1 MFFLIFLIILTIT
14 ALIIACI
21 AYWKVSRSPQISK
34 LRPIDTIS
42 LKTVNYNIFG
52 RWNGVTGYE
61 GQDTRLENIPYAI
74 LANPKLGPDVDVI
87 TFEEAWCPNNQLF
100 SGAVMC
106 AGDKSRDLLTQAMI
120 EAGWKYHTQ
129 VIDKPGVSVV
139 DKPANGG
146 AIIFS
151 KWPILATSQ
160 YVYTKG
166 LGQDKDA
173 AKGVIYVRIKKTQ
186 NGISQI
192 FNIFGTHLQA
202 WSTPE
207 GKKGRQN
214 ELREIHDTFL
224 PAIGIP
230 QNGTEVVLYQG
241 DMNTDYVLYPEEV
254 EEMQTILKAKLP
266 QFIGDQLYSSDPS
279 TNYLVGKDGA
289 AEQDGCLSEYES
301 QLKGNNGIVPLKPT
315 ATCSGKLSVP
325 STTNAGGVINSRFL
339 DPSTN
344 RIKVPDPC
352 TAYCPC
358 CPHEMLDYILY
369 STESHYLQ
377 PLRSTLEIVPLKSV
391 QPLTYKW
398 GWCDGAAC
406 IVDKKES
413 HDLTGS
419 DLSDHYPVVA
429 NFTFRPITQTFDKID
444 GCKSDND
451 CHWKPFGKVSCY
463 CTGSKCTLNNKKVN
477 GWDLGGAN
485 KVNKNCQFRASAK
498 GTCFCRPGNQ

>member
-166 LGQDKDA
+166 LG
-173 AKGVIYVRIKKTQ
+173 
-186 NGISQI
+186 
-192 FNIFGTHLQA
+192 
-202 WSTPE
+202 
-207 GKKGRQN
+207 
-214 ELREIHDTFL
+214 
-224 PAIGIP
+224 
-230 QNGTEVVLYQG
+230 
-241 DMNTDYVLYPEEV
+241 
-254 EEMQTILKAKLP
+254 
-266 QFIGDQLYSSDPS
+266 
-279 TNYLVGKDGA
+279 
-289 AEQDGCLSEYES
+289 
-301 QLKGNNGIVPLKPT
+301 
-315 ATCSGKLSVP
+315 
-325 STTNAGGVINSRFL
+325 
-339 DPSTN
+339 
-344 RIKVPDPC
+344 
-352 TAYCPC
+352 
-358 CPHEMLDYILY
+358 
-369 STESHYLQ
+369 
-377 PLRSTLEIVPLKSV
+377 
-391 QPLTYKW
+391 
-398 GWCDGAAC
+398 
-406 IVDKKES
+406 
-413 HDLTGS
+413 
-419 DLSDHYPVVA
+419 
-429 NFTFRPITQTFDKID
+429 
-444 GCKSDND
+444 
-451 CHWKPFGKVSCY
+451 
-463 CTGSKCTLNNKKVN
+463 
-477 GWDLGGAN
+477 
-485 KVNKNCQFRASAK
+485 
-498 GTCFCRPGNQ
+498 

>member
-1 MFFLIFLIILTIT
+1 MIIIILLIILTIT
-14 ALIIACI
+14 SLIMSCI
-21 AYWKVSRSPQISK
+21 AYWKVSRKPRLPSTLTQLPV
-34 LRPIDTIS
+34 IS
-42 LKTVNYNIFG
+42 LKTVNYNLFG

-61 GQDTRLENIPYAI
+61 GQDTRLENVPLAI

-100 SGAVMC
+100 SGPVMC
-106 AGDKSRDLLTQAMI
+106 DGNKSRDLLTNAMI
-120 EAGWKYHTQ
+120 KAGWKYHTA
-129 VIDKPGVSVV
+129 VVDKPGASVA

-146 AIIFS
+146 SIIFS

-166 LGQDKDA
+166 LGQDKNA
-173 AKGVIYVRIKKTQ
+173 AKGVIYVRIKKTE
-186 NGISQI
+186 NGISQV

-202 WSTPE
+202 WSTPD
-207 GKKGRQN
+207 GRNARQN

-230 QNGTEVVLYQG
+230 KNGSEPILYQG

-254 EEMQTILKAKLP
+254 DAMQSILKAKLP

-289 AEQDGCLSEYES
+289 ADQDGCLNEYKS
-301 QLKGNNGIVPLKPT
+301 QLNVGKGDSGVVPSKPT
-315 ATCSGKLSVP
+315 AVCAGKLSVP
-325 STTNAGGVINSRFL
+325 SKTNAGGTINPRFL
-339 DPSTN
+339 DPSTKH
-344 RIKVPDPC
+344 IKVPNPC
-352 TAYCPC
+352 TSYCPC

-369 STESHYLQ
+369 STESYYLQ
-377 PLRSTLEIVPLKSV
+377 PLTSTLEIVPLKSV
-391 QPLTYKW
+391 KPLTYKW
-398 GWCDGAAC
+398 GWCEDAAC

-429 NFTFRPITQTFDKID
+429 NFTFRPVTQTFDKID
-444 GCKSDND
+444 GCKNDND
-451 CHWKPFGKVSCY
+451 SV
-463 CTGSKCTLNNKKVN
+463 L
-477 GWDLGGAN
+477 
-485 KVNKNCQFRASAK
+485 
-498 GTCFCRPGNQ
+498 